1 MSIEIKELETE
12 SELESIVL
20 FTLNI
25 DDSIKIRI
33 KQDLKNHSFRCL
45 YALSDQTCLS
55 YIIICDSYSTWQHR
69 IFYCSDIYLHSSL
82 DTAEKKLNT
91 LQMLFNKLFQIAR
104 DNRYHHVN
112 LNINI
117 EINKDI
123 LDLVVKLGARNLT
136 KEEDWLIFEMKHDQM
151 IEFSQLELPQIEP
164 EYKLIK
170 LDINNISVY
179 ISQVIDLIKEI
190 AIFEKMVDQFETT
203 RDDLIR
209 DFQFDKNNLRFYEL
223 FILVKNETE
232 VVGYNVY
239 HRKYELIKGAG
250 FYMEELYIR
259 ENYRKKR
266 FGTLLW
272 KAITKDIVDNY
283 KEANYIHWA
292 VLRYFIEFRSF
303 NFL

>member
-25 DDSIKIRI
+25 DDSIKVRI
-33 KQDLKNHSFRCL
+33 KQDFKNHSFRCL

-82 DTAEKKLNT
+82 DTAEKKLNI
-91 LQMLFNKLFQIAR
+91 LKMLFDKLFEIAR
-104 DNRYHHVN
+104 DNHYHRVN
-112 LNINI
+112 LNINN
-117 EINKDI
+117 EINKEI
-123 LDLVVKLGARNLT
+123 IDLVVKLGAKNLT

-151 IEFSQLELPQIEP
+151 IEFSQLELAQIES

-170 LDINNISVY
+170 LDTNNVSVY
-179 ISQVIDLIKEI
+179 INQVIDLVKEI
-190 AIFEKMVDQFETT
+190 AIFEKMEDQFETS

-223 FILVKNETE
+223 FVLVKNETE
-232 VVGYNVY
+232 VVGYSFY
-239 HRKYELIKGAG
+239 HRKYELIKGLG

-259 ENYRKKR
+259 ENYRHKG

-272 KAITKDIVDNY
+272 QTVTKDILDNY
-283 KEANYIHWA
+283 KEANYVHWT
-292 VLRYFIEFRSF
+292 VLGYFS
-303 NFL
+303 